1 MRISHLSLSDF
12 RNYSRLDLSLP
23 AGRLLFL
30 GDNAQGKTNLLEA
43 VHLLSTMRSLRVS
56 TDVELI
62 RWEALDGPIP
72 VARLVAD
79 AETSSGPVRV
89 EMIIEGQQT
98 ASATDDRARAAKK
111 VRVNGTPRRLS
122 GAMGRIKAV
131 LFTSPDIDLVGGP
144 PALRRRYLDVA
155 LSQVDEAYLGALQ
168 QYGKVLTQRNALLHR
183 VQSALAGRDELAFW
197 DVRFAD
203 LAAAIVSRRARAVA
217 LLSGYAGET
226 HAFLSDAREELMVA
240 YRPRGG
246 REWDGADLSDAEERD
261 IAAGLVET
269 LNRNREREVAAAA
282 SLWGPHRDDVA
293 LTLNGRPAVAFASRA
308 QARTIALALRLA
320 EARLLLER
328 SGEHP
333 VLLLDDILSEMDA
346 RRRTSVLEA
355 AGGFDQVWITSAE
368 QGEIERIA
376 VGATVFVVEDGRV
389 RRLEQAFR
397 GAPAGT
403 ADS

>member
-1 MRISHLSLSDF
+1 MRISHLSLSNF
-12 RNYSRLDLSLP
+12 RNYGRLDLPLP

-56 TDVELI
+56 TDAELI

-72 VARLVAD
+72 AARLVAD

-89 EMIIEGQQT
+89 EMVIEGQQT

-111 VRVNGTPRRLS
+111 VRVNGAPRRLS
-122 GAMGRIKAV
+122 GAMGRIKTV
-131 LFTSPDIDLVGGP
+131 LFTSQDIDLVGGP

-168 QYGKVLTQRNALLHR
+168 QYGKILTQRNALLHR
-183 VQSALAGRDELAFW
+183 IQSALAGRDELAFW
-197 DVRFAD
+197 DVRFAE

-217 LLSGYAGET
+217 TLAGYAAET
-226 HAFLSDAREELMVA
+226 HAFLSDAREELAVA
-240 YRPRGG
+240 YRARGSG
-246 REWDGADLSDAEERD
+246 DLDGARLGDADERD

-282 SLWGPHRDDVA
+282 SLWGPHRDDLA
-293 LTLNGRPAVAFASRA
+293 LTLNGRPAAAFASRA

-320 EARLLLER
+320 EARLLLEH

-346 RRRTSVLEA
+346 RRRASVLEA
-355 AGGFDQVWITSAE
+355 TGGFDQVWITSAE
-368 QGEIERIA
+368 QGEVDRIA
-376 VGATVFVVEDGRV
+376 AGATVFVVEDGRV
-389 RRLEQAFR
+389 RRLEQVFR
-397 GAPAGT
+397 EAPSGT